1 MENNNAADAKG
12 LYVAKTEWVLNTN
25 IFLSG
30 AYERTTEGFAN
41 YVETLIML

>member
-1 MENNNAADAKG
+1 MENNAADAKG
-12 LYVAKTEWVLNTN
+12 LYVAKTECVLKSN

-41 YVETLIML
+41 YVEALIVL

>member
-1 MENNNAADAKG
+1 MENNAAEAKG

-25 IFLSG
+25 IFFLSG